1 MNEYLITY
9 WLAPAMNIHRNPLGG
24 RNYEYY
30 SEDPL
35 LSGKMAAAA
44 VKGAES
50 LPGTYAVIKHFAA
63 NSQEDERTYS
73 DSLAD
78 ERTLREIYLRPFEIC
93 IKEAHPASVMTSYN
107 KINGVYTANDYN
119 LLNNI
124 LRCEWGFKGLVM
136 SDWLAT
142 GKDLARNDLAIKAG
156 NDLIMPGRP
165 NDRLDL
171 YKAWLAGRLS
181 RQELEQAAGRLISQ
195 ILHSNMAARFSCSQF
210 R

>member
-1 MNEYLITY
+1 
-9 WLAPAMNIHRNPLGG
+9 
-24 RNYEYY
+24 
-30 SEDPL
+30 
-35 LSGKMAAAA
+35 
-44 VKGAES
+44 
-50 LPGTYAVIKHFAA
+50 
-63 NSQEDERTYS
+63 
-73 DSLAD
+73 
-78 ERTLREIYLRPFEIC
+78 
-93 IKEAHPASVMTSYN
+93 
-107 KINGVYTANDYN
+107 
-119 LLNNI
+119 
-124 LRCEWGFKGLVM
+124 M